1 MLDGFYLTEGCN
13 KQPLEALLIRPVQR
27 LPSISLLVNDLIK
40 RTCKDHRDYRFLIEA
55 KESIKDVLTHINED
69 KRKSDSK
76 IKIFDIVSRV
86 ENAPVI
92 LVSANRSY
100 VHRIDCQCKVEG
112 TFTSRLGDRMALF
125 LFNDCIEIAR
135 WKRETSSEQVEN
147 EKTGKNA
154 GSLGRHQGLKKEN
167 TRSGDGFEGR
177 MLFKHYKLLPL
188 NSIKRVVT
196 VTPEDSDAAG
206 SSSEQMANTLWCL
219 DIDPE
224 QPSLEHSK
232 VNSLSPRSISS
243 TRHNSS
249 SNLLKHGAASEKGS
263 ESPKSGRS
271 RPSSLQNTPEMED
284 YTAQSKHNTLTV
296 FQANDQKSRD
306 HWLSLLKFTLENL
319 PEYEEDSSY
328 VNDELMR
335 DMSYNQL
342 PNSRFGLS
350 FIKQMIKP
358 PKMFKK

>member
-1 MLDGFYLTEGCN
+1 MTKISLSADFLQPFSSFYL
-13 KQPLEALLIRPVQR
+13 
-27 LPSISLLVNDLIK
+27 SFFFSDLIK

-135 WKRETSSEQVEN
+135 WKRETSADMVEN

-154 GSLGRHQGLKKEN
+154 GSLGRHQGLKRDNVK
-167 TRSGDGFEGR
+167 SGDGFEGR

-249 SNLLKHGAASEKGS
+249 SNLLKNGGEKGS
-263 ESPKSGRS
+263 DSPKSARS
-271 RPSSLQNTPEMED
+271 RPTSLQNTPEIED
-284 YTAQSKHNTLTV
+284 YTVQSKHNTLTV
-296 FQANDQKSRD
+296 FQTNDQKSRD
-306 HWLSLLKFTLENL
+306 HWLSLLKFT
-319 PEYEEDSSY
+319 
-328 VNDELMR
+328 
-335 DMSYNQL
+335 
-342 PNSRFGLS
+342 NSF
-350 FIKQMIKP
+350 
-358 PKMFKK
+358 KMCQF